1 MLLECIT
8 NTHQLVTKKDP
19 THRGGALTKIQKEH
33 LLSTQLISEITL
45 VKLFIVHF
53 FLSKSLFD
61 LPYASSQNKFPLN
74 LQQWLLLK

>member
-8 NTHQLVTKKDP
+8 NTHQLVTKKIL
-19 THRGGALTKIQKEH
+19 HRGGALTKIQKEH

-74 LQQWLLLK
+74 LQQ